1 VADGRIR
8 EVSERPIKS
17 GSANSIDLAGRVL
30 MPGLI
35 DAHVHVIATTPNLG
49 ANLRLPNSLVAHRS
63 ARLMCKM
70 LMRGFTTVR
79 DLGGADLGLVMAVE
93 EGLIAGPRL
102 IICGKAL
109 SQTGGHTDYRGR
121 FDRRPVDDYPDRL
134 GAMGRVCD
142 GVPEMRRAI
151 RDEIKSGAEFVKLM
165 ANGGVSSPTDPIAFF
180 GFSREEIAAAV
191 EEAAMAQTYVAAHLY
206 TDEAIRRCV
215 ELGVWS
221 VEHGN
226 LVTEA
231 TARLMAEKGA
241 VVVPTLVTYEALAE
255 DGPGL
260 GLPADSIAK
269 IEDVRGAGLASLE
282 IYKRAGVPMAF
293 GSDLLGDMQERQS
306 EEFTIRGRVLPAH
319 EVIASATSVAAKVL
333 KREGEI
339 GVIAPG
345 AFADLIVVDG
355 DPLKDLSLL
364 LGQGRHIPMIMKEGV
379 VFKNSL
385 A

>member
-1 VADGRIR
+1 MD
-8 EVSERPIKS
+8 
-17 GSANSIDLAGRVL
+17 
-30 MPGLI
+30 
-35 DAHVHVIATTPNLG
+35 
-49 ANLRLPNSLVAHRS
+49 
-63 ARLMCKM
+63 KM

-102 IICGKAL
+102 VICGKAL

-151 RDEIKSGAEFVKLM
+151 REEIKSGAEFVKLM
-165 ANGGVSSPTDPIAFF
+165 ANGGVSSPTDPIAFL

-282 IYKRAGVPMAF
+282 IYKRAGVTMAF

-333 KREGEI
+333 KREGKI

-364 LGQGRHIPMIMKEGV
+364 LDQGRHMPMIMKEGV
-379 VFKNSL
+379 VFKNTL